1 MTPRDIAWTWT
12 AYGAALALIT
22 IFNYYV
28 LTFLPLGAVPMLLP
42 VTAVAVGV
50 LEGARAGAGF
60 GIAAG
65 IVLAAATHGSLL
77 WAAGLP
83 LLGWICGLLAQYVMR
98 RDLVGFLLASLV
110 SQLLYELSQILPRLA
125 VGAALPALLRTAV
138 PEYLWTLVFG
148 VPVYGLCLFCCRHY
162 GRIYHE

>member
-1 MTPRDIAWTWT
+1 MTPRDIAWKWT

-83 LLGWICGLLAQYVMR
+83 LLGWICGLLA
-98 RDLVGFLLASLV
+98 SLV

-125 VGAALPALLRTAV
+125 AGAALPALLRTAA

>member
-1 MTPRDIAWTWT
+1 
-12 AYGAALALIT
+12 
-22 IFNYYV
+22 
-28 LTFLPLGAVPMLLP
+28 
-42 VTAVAVGV
+42 
-50 LEGARAGAGF
+50 
-60 GIAAG
+60 
-65 IVLAAATHGSLL
+65 
-77 WAAGLP
+77 
-83 LLGWICGLLAQYVMR
+83 MR

-125 VGAALPALLRTAV
+125 AGAALPALLRTAV

>member
-1 MTPRDIAWTWT
+1 MTPRDIAWKWM

-22 IFNYYV
+22 VFNYYV

-83 LLGWICGLLAQYVMR
+83 LRADG
-98 RDLVGFLLASLV
+98 
-110 SQLLYELSQILPRLA
+110 YECA
-125 VGAALPALLRTAV
+125 F
-138 PEYLWTLVFG
+138 YKKD
-148 VPVYGLCLFCCRHY
+148 
-162 GRIYHE
+162 

>member
-1 MTPRDIAWTWT
+1 
-12 AYGAALALIT
+12 
-22 IFNYYV
+22 
-28 LTFLPLGAVPMLLP
+28 
-42 VTAVAVGV
+42 
-50 LEGARAGAGF
+50 
-60 GIAAG
+60 
-65 IVLAAATHGSLL
+65 
-77 WAAGLP
+77 
-83 LLGWICGLLAQYVMR
+83 MR

-125 VGAALPALLRTAV
+125 AGAALPALLRTAA

>member
-1 MTPRDIAWTWT
+1 MTPRDIAWKWT

-77 WAAGLP
+77 WRRACPCWGGSAACWPSTSCAGI
-83 LLGWICGLLAQYVMR
+83 WW
-98 RDLVGFLLASLV
+98 ASC
-110 SQLLYELSQILPRLA
+110 
-125 VGAALPALLRTAV
+125 
-138 PEYLWTLVFG
+138 W
-148 VPVYGLCLFCCRHY
+148 PVL
-162 GRIYHE
+162 